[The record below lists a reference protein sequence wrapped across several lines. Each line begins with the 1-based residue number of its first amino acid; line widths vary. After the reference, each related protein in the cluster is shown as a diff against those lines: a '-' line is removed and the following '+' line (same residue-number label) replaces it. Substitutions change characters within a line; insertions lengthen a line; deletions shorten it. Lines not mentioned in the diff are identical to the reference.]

1 MAYLSY
7 LKRQNEILSRC
18 IGRIVWAEHEHYD
31 VLEPPASREQLQ
43 ALLAQ
48 KGINW
53 TRLPNHRYWEA
64 EELHAYDYVLYAGQ
78 DIQKAH
84 LTLQNAPP
92 SFEKPT
98 PATLLNL
105 ANLVPRQKWS
115 YNSRDV
121 ETAWIQMPTPEARL
135 DHQFEVIKDCCL
147 ELAWSLFS
155 LALPGFSKHDH
166 PARAEIEG
174 AVPVE
179 LPVPRPLPPEMSAM
193 REVQE
198 LPGSEVD
205 EQRSAHR
212 RRPSHVS
219 NASRDSLYDDP
230 RQGLTGDSKRMH
242 LRPAQRSTNGP
253 LDLPHGV
260 YEMPG

>member
-7 LKRQNEILSRC
+7 LKRQSEILSRC
-18 IGRIVWAEHEHYD
+18 VGRVVWAEHEHYD
-31 VLEPPASREQLQ
+31 VLELPASREQLQ

-53 TRLPNHRYWEA
+53 TRLPNHRYWGA

-78 DIQKAH
+78 DIQKAR
-84 LTLQNAPP
+84 LTLDSAPP
-92 SFEKPT
+92 SPEKPT

-105 ANLVPRQKWS
+105 ANLVPRQKWPH
-115 YNSRDV
+115 NSRDV
-121 ETAWIQMPTPEARL
+121 ETAWIQMPTPETRL

-147 ELAWSLFS
+147 GLAWSLFS
-155 LALPGFSKHDH
+155 LALPGFSKHEH
-166 PARAEIEG
+166 PARAEMEG
-174 AVPVE
+174 AMPVE
-179 LPVPRPLPPEMSAM
+179 LPVPRPLPPELSAL

-205 EQRSAHR
+205 EQCSVPWRAM
-212 RRPSHVS
+212 SHTS
-219 NASRDSLYDDP
+219 TASRDSLYDDP
-230 RQGLTGDSKRMH
+230 RHDVARDVKRLH
-242 LRPAQRSTNGP
+242 VRPPQASTNRSFQ
-253 LDLPHGV
+253 LPPDV